1 MRYIDRLL
9 DIFSNDKYF
18 RLSLFIIIFIIT
30 SSYFLFRFSILHRGY
45 EELFPGFDF
54 SVYYNAAK
62 AFLNNVDVY
71 PHYLYPPLSI
81 IFIIPFAYL
90 HFDQAF
96 LLMCLLNL
104 LALFAI
110 SFLILKILYHYNI
123 SLSFWE
129 KSLLPFAIFAF
140 FPVTNSFYGG
150 QINIIILLLVTLF
163 YYFFIK
169 NRNLYANLS
178 LSLATIIKVWPLILI
193 IFYLLKGKKK
203 FAATFLSM
211 LSISFI
217 ISILLFGIHS
227 HIRFIETLMK
237 FQRGS
242 TTYPYL
248 SLSLSSMFLRF
259 FEFFNIP
266 YQDAFSIIFTIFKI
280 ILIIMILYYLHVIS
294 FDGKYYTSNDWEILV
309 FSLMITLTLVFSNMT
324 WYYYGTFLVL
334 PYILC
339 IYVLNLNGVEKILIS
354 ASIILFSLYPLFT
367 PSGVNL
373 VLTMFGLGNFKLYY
387 TYVYTLSPL
396 VYGPLLFL
404 GFILYK
410 LSRSRKEKD
419 YILSC

>member
-1 MRYIDRLL
+1 MRSIDRLL
-9 DIFSNDKYF
+9 GRISNDKYF

-45 EELFPGFDF
+45 EEFFPGFDF
-54 SVYYNAAK
+54 TVFYNAAK
-62 AFLNNVDVY
+62 AFLNNAEVY
-71 PHYLYPPLSI
+71 PEYKYPPLSI
-81 IFIIPFAYL
+81 IFVIPFAYL

-104 LALFAI
+104 LSIFVI
-110 SFLILKILYHYNI
+110 SFLILKILYHYNTY
-123 SLSFWE
+123 LSFWE
-129 KSLLPFAIFAF
+129 KSLLPFAIFVF
-140 FPVTNSFYGG
+140 FPVTKSFYGG

-178 LSLATIIKVWPLILI
+178 LLLATIIKVWPLILI
-193 IFYLLKGKKK
+193 VFCLFKGKKK
-203 FAATFLSM
+203 FVATFISM
-211 LSISFI
+211 LSISSI
-217 ISILLFGIHS
+217 ISILLFGMHS
-227 HIRFIETLMK
+227 HIRFIETLME

-242 TTYPYL
+242 TTYL
-248 SLSLSSMFLRF
+248 NISLSSMFLRF

-266 YQDAFSIIFTIFKI
+266 HQDVFSIIFTIFKI
-280 ILIIMILYYLHVIS
+280 FLIILILYYLYVIS
-294 FDGKYYTSNDWEILV
+294 FNGRLFTSKDWEILV

-339 IYVLNLNGVEKILIS
+339 IYVLNLNGVEKLLIS
-354 ASIILFSLYPLFT
+354 ASIILFSLYPLFI

-373 VLTMFGLGNFKLYY
+373 VLTMIGLDNFKLYY

-410 LSRSRKEKD
+410 LSRSRKE
-419 YILSC
+419 LEQRC